1 MSIKDYLDKMKTN
14 QNNILSFLEEEIEI
28 EEKLQ
33 NIIDF
38 CDNQNIHEDYQKLK
52 LFMRLIIKIANNHSH
67 LRNFYYKIEQ
77 ILLLFKNDLI
87 KNFSNYEIFNI
98 FKSNKRIVLF
108 LIEEKIMT
116 IDENIIHTI
125 TKEFDSNK
133 YIKADYLQYFLPEI
147 RDFINEKSPSRF
159 MGSKWIQE
167 LKNELPENFYE
178 NRIIGENDALVCK
191 LIRDDLVNE
200 FIEYIMQNRI
210 SVNSIIEPSIYETNS
225 FLIQKKINSNG
236 ISSGISLIN
245 YAAFFGSIKIFEYLQ
260 NDEAELNSSIWD
272 YAIHGQNDEIVR
284 NLEENKIEPKGKDY
298 KFCFIESIKCHHNEL
313 AHYIANNYI
322 FTDNVL
328 KNIHMQLLKYY
339 NFAFIERDIINE
351 SNFLTLCKYDYYYL
365 VEFLLK
371 NKSIDINKIILIN
384 FIKSTISLPK
394 KLMSLQT
401 KIF

>member
-1 MSIKDYLDKMKTN
+1 MI
-14 QNNILSFLEEEIEI
+14 
-28 EEKLQ
+28 
-33 NIIDF
+33 
-38 CDNQNIHEDYQKLK
+38 QKLV
-52 LFMRLIIKIANNHSH
+52 RH
-67 LRNFYYKIEQ
+67 L
-77 ILLLFKNDLI
+77 
-87 KNFSNYEIFNI
+87 
-98 FKSNKRIVLF
+98 
-108 LIEEKIMT
+108 
-116 IDENIIHTI
+116 
-125 TKEFDSNK
+125 
-133 YIKADYLQYFLPEI
+133 P
-147 RDFINEKSPSRF
+147 
-159 MGSKWIQE
+159 
-167 LKNELPENFYE
+167 
-178 NRIIGENDALVCK
+178 
-191 LIRDDLVNE
+191 
-200 FIEYIMQNRI
+200 
-210 SVNSIIEPSIYETNS
+210 
-225 FLIQKKINSNG
+225 
-236 ISSGISLIN
+236 LIN

-339 NFAFIERDIINE
+339 NFTFIERDIINE